1 MGLEITG
8 KLLTKYAVQHV
19 TDKFKK
25 REFVLEITEEING
38 KPYTNFAKMQVVQ
51 AKCDILDSHSEGDA
65 IKVFFNLKGS
75 RNEKD
80 GKVSYFTN
88 LDVWKIEGQQQQ
100 YKPAA
105 HPQQQYSAEPTTTP
119 NPGRIPS
126 EYQQAD
132 TESDLPF

>member
-75 RNEKD
+75 RNEKE

-105 HPQQQYSAEPTTTP
+105 QPQQQYSAPTP
-119 NPGRIPS
+119 QAAPAG
-126 EYQQAD
+126 YQQAD